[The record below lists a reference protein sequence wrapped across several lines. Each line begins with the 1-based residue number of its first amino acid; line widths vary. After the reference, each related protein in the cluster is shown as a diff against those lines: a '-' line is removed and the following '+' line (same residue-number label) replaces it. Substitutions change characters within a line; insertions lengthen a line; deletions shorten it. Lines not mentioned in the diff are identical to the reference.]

1 MVTIRDEWLLALG
14 TVALIGSLLV
24 SELPV
29 TTVALVAAALV
40 AVDLLFVAY
49 RNGVLGDATE

>member
-24 SELPV
+24 SELPL
-29 TTVALVAAALV
+29 TTVALVAIALV